1 MRKLRFTTAAADDL
15 QSIWSYI
22 AQHSEAAAS
31 RYLRRLDSRMRQLLI
46 APEIG
51 ERQHRYRAG
60 LRSIVEGSYVIFYEV
75 VPDAISIY
83 RLLHG
88 ARDLPTILGDDNGGA
103 GT

>member
-1 MRKLRFTTAAADDL
+1 M
-15 QSIWSYI
+15 
-22 AQHSEAAAS
+22 
-31 RYLRRLDSRMRQLLI
+31 
-46 APEIG
+46 
-51 ERQHRYRAG
+51 
-60 LRSIVEGSYVIFYEV
+60 EGSYVIFYEV